1 VIPNVGV
8 HCSYNLASC
17 WAIQSVLKFRIR
29 VSISLFYMIK
39 LKLLQSASSL
49 RDLSIILGFQP
60 KAVSY
65 IIYKHGKE
73 RLYTTFTIPKKSG
86 ATRVI
91 HAPCPELKNLQSI
104 VSKYLQDCL
113 DEINNSKNITRSL
126 SHGFKRG
133 YSIVTNASAH
143 KGRRF
148 VLNLDLENFFGS
160 INFGR
165 VRGFFITN
173 KNFALQPPVATV
185 LAQIIC
191 FDNSIPQ
198 GSPCSPVVSN
208 LIGHLLDIKLAQLA
222 SETKCTYSRY
232 ADDLTFSTNKQ
243 QFPID
248 LVSPGA
254 SPHEWVVGGR
264 LEKIIQKCGFK
275 VNSKKTRLQYRNS
288 RQDVT
293 GLIVNEKVNVPAE
306 YRRRARAMAHKLFET
321 GNFQVEK
328 LSTTDSGKVTT
339 EKRIGSIDELSGMF
353 SHIAMVSQH
362 NNALAVSASLSNV
375 GSELSSIEKI
385 HRDFIFYKSFYANPM
400 PMIICEGKTDNVY
413 LRCAIRSLAKQYP
426 SLATASAPDKI
437 KLSVSLFK
445 YSKLNSHLLGLSGGS
460 PQLRTFISEFSRVA
474 AKYHSQKSPFP
485 VIVLIDNDKGA
496 KEIFSTIKATT
507 KTAAKIDGS
516 LPYYHIAQGLY
527 VVPTPKLNG
536 VTESKI
542 EDFFPALTLGE
553 VLDGKKFNSENEDLK
568 PDEYGKHYFAEYVI
582 KKKQSTIDFSGF
594 KPLLDVISTIISQS
608 IGLHMSA
615 VTHAATP
622 VVLKKN

>member
-1 VIPNVGV
+1 
-8 HCSYNLASC
+8 
-17 WAIQSVLKFRIR
+17 
-29 VSISLFYMIK
+29 MIK

-49 RDLSIILGFQP
+49 RDLSIVLGFQP

-65 IIYKHGKE
+65 IIYKHSKE
-73 RLYTTFTIPKKSG
+73 QLYTTFTIPKKSG
-86 ATRVI
+86 ATRII
-91 HAPCPELKNLQSI
+91 HAPCPELKNLQSV

-113 DEINNSKNITRSL
+113 DEINESKSISRSL

-133 YSIVTNASAH
+133 YSIVTNASVH
-143 KGRRF
+143 KHRRL
-148 VLNLDLENFFGS
+148 VLNLDLEDFFGS

-173 KNFALQPPVATV
+173 NNFSLQPSVATV

-208 LIGHLLDIKLAQLA
+208 LIGHLLDIKLAKLA

-243 QFPID
+243 QFPADII
-248 LVSPGA
+248 LPGPL
-254 SPHEWVVGGR
+254 PHDWVVGAR
-264 LEKIIQKCGFK
+264 LEKIIRKCGFA
-275 VNSKKTRLQYRNS
+275 VNNKKTRLQYRNS

-293 GLIVNEKVNVPAE
+293 GLTVNQKVNVPAE

-321 GNFQVEK
+321 GNFHVEK
-328 LSTTDSGKVTT
+328 LSIADSGKVAA
-339 EKRIGSIDELSGMF
+339 EKRLGSIDELAGIF
-353 SHIAMVSQH
+353 SHIAMVTQH
-362 NNALAVSASLSNV
+362 NNALAIAAKVNNAS
-375 GSELSSIEKI
+375 GELSSIEKT
-385 HRDFIFYKSFYANPM
+385 HRDFIFYKSFYANPK

-413 LRCAIRSLAKQYP
+413 LRCAIRSLAKSYP
-426 SLATASAPDKI
+426 LLAKFDAQDEVE
-437 KLSVSLFK
+437 LSVSLFK

-460 PQLRTFISEFSRVA
+460 SQLRGFISEFSRGA
-474 AKYHSQKSPFP
+474 AKYRSQRSPFP

-496 KEIFSTIKATT
+496 KEIFSTIKSTT
-507 KTAAKIDGS
+507 KTTSKIDGG

-536 VTESKI
+536 AIESKI
-542 EDFFPALTLGE
+542 EDFFPDATLNQI
-553 VLDGKKFNSENEDLK
+553 LDGKRFNSENEDLK
-568 PDEYGKHYFAEYVI
+568 SDEYGKHYFAEYVV
-582 KKKQSTIDFSGF
+582 KKQQANIDFSGF
-594 KPLLDVISTIISQS
+594 KTLLDVISTIIAQN

-615 VTHAATP
+615 VANSPTP
-622 VVLKKN
+622 VA